1 MERKEEEFM
10 YKYLSQIE
18 KKKKLEIDSDAEV
31 DSDADSDPEMEAFA
45 EQEIKK
51 EMKRLNGEV
60 GSDEEE
66 EALDVSYSEG
76 SDKQS
81 EQDSNQDGQA
91 GNVSESEED
100 FFSDQDDL
108 EEVVDSEQEMSDDSN
123 NGIVDDPGS
132 DYGQEYDEEIEE
144 QEEAETSKKKKKV
157 KGDDAGFASYED
169 FAHLL
174 EEGVEEDKKQSKEK
188 GFLKKRT
195 FNEFNAAAHRFTKKA
210 GSEPSYEAK

>member
-1 MERKEEEFM
+1 M

-18 KKKKLEIDSDAEV
+18 KKKKAEFDSDAEV
-31 DSDADSDPEMEAFA
+31 DSDADSDPELEAFA

-60 GSDEEE
+60 GSDEDEE
-66 EALDVSYSEG
+66 MLDVSYSEG

-108 EEVVDSEQEMSDDSN
+108 EEVVDSEKQMSDDEDD
-123 NGIVDDPGS
+123 GIVMDDPGS
-132 DYGQEYDEEIEE
+132 DYGQEYDSEIEE

-157 KGDDAGFASYED
+157 KGDDKGFASYED

-188 GFLKKRT
+188 VFLKKRT
-195 FNEFNAAAHRFTKKA
+195 FNEFSAAQHRFTKKT
-210 GSEPSYEAK
+210 GSGPVDGDVK

>member
-1 MERKEEEFM
+1 M

-108 EEVVDSEQEMSDDSN
+108 EEVVDSE
-123 NGIVDDPGS
+123 
-132 DYGQEYDEEIEE
+132 
-144 QEEAETSKKKKKV
+144 
-157 KGDDAGFASYED
+157 
-169 FAHLL
+169 
-174 EEGVEEDKKQSKEK
+174 
-188 GFLKKRT
+188 
-195 FNEFNAAAHRFTKKA
+195 
-210 GSEPSYEAK
+210 